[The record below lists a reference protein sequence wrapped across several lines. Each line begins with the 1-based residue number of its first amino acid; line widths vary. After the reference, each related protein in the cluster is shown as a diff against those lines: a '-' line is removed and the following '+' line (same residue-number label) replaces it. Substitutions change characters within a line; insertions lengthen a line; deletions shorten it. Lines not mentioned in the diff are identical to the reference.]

1 MAQTKVNPTR
11 MELSRLKKR
20 LATAVRGHKLMKD
33 KRDEMVRQFV
43 ILARK
48 NMELRKQVESQL
60 SGALYDFLLARAVMS
75 EDSLESALLYPAKEV
90 TLRLG
95 RQNIMS
101 VDVPKIDVESIAE
114 AQGGVPYGFAFTS
127 TEMDGAISTLS
138 EVLPAMIQL
147 AEIEKSAS
155 MLADEIEKTR
165 RRVNALEYVLIPQ
178 MEENIRYITMKLD
191 ENERG
196 NLTRLMKTKDLIEKR
211 DLAVR
216 ESKEAAQAGS

>member
-48 NMELRKQVESQL
+48 NMERRKQVESQR
-60 SGALYDFLLARAVMS
+60 SGALDDFLLARAVMS

-101 VDVPKIDVESIAE
+101 VDAVSYTHLEGLLAQIGDYAQVERLPEYEKSVPLFIAAHRSQEEDLRDALRSAGFTDAGLSLSGLVKEEIARLRQDVYKRQPFGSGDGRY
-114 AQGGVPYGFAFTS
+114 QGSGVRDRREGR
-127 TEMDGAISTLS
+127 
-138 EVLPAMIQL
+138 IQQ
-147 AEIEKSAS
+147 AEI
-155 MLADEIEKTR
+155 R
-165 RRVNALEYVLIPQ
+165 
-178 MEENIRYITMKLD
+178 
-191 ENERG
+191 ERG
-196 NLTRLMKTKDLIEKR
+196 
-211 DLAVR
+211 A
-216 ESKEAAQAGS
+216 SGPAGT